1 MLLNSS
7 AWIGWEESG
16 YRTTGKKKKKIGW
29 QNSQLEKGMQH
40 QDFYSFWD
48 IEWST
53 LIVVISV
60 YLGWVDL
67 NWGKAGE
74 AQDLWSLTNL
84 VKSLTINFVEDL
96 GASSSSAQDMSQ
108 TQMTSG
114 KAGKAML
121 SWQKGSCFKLTQSC
135 SKAKLE
141 LWIPLQYIH
150 T

>member
-1 MLLNSS
+1 M
-7 AWIGWEESG
+7 
-16 YRTTGKKKKKIGW
+16 
-29 QNSQLEKGMQH
+29 
-40 QDFYSFWD
+40 
-48 IEWST
+48 
-53 LIVVISV
+53 
-60 YLGWVDL
+60 
-67 NWGKAGE
+67 
-74 AQDLWSLTNL
+74 LTNL

-141 LWIPLQYIH
+141 LWIPLH
-150 T
+150 THIEKKGLLPSTNCNKQVLLGPLSRITVMFTSGKSLTAWNELPRKRPAVSLTALLKLLLLMSKACCEKCSVQDE